1 MPPAQPAD
9 ALSIIGF
16 FLTLAGLLGS
26 FFYIHLGEWYR
37 EVLALEVKWRL
48 NRAGDEAGQKAARR
62 ECRYEAE
69 QMANWTTLATSLVVT
84 GFVVLI
90 AVLSLV
96 LWLNQPSKTDAWW
109 YIAVAGLAFLAIYLA
124 MAGFFVVR
132 GYRTARQVRQEVRA
146 RMPLPKA

>member
-1 MPPAQPAD
+1 MAAAQSSD

-26 FFYIHLGEWYR
+26 FFYVHLGEWYR

-48 NRAGDEAGQKAARR
+48 NRAGDEDDQKAARR

-69 QMANWTTLATSLVVT
+69 QMANWTTLVTSLVVT
-84 GFVVLI
+84 GFIVLVS
-90 AVLSLV
+90 VLSLV
-96 LWLNQPSKTDAWW
+96 MWLDQPSKSDAWW

-124 MAGFFVVR
+124 MAGFFVVQ
-132 GYRTARQVRQEVRA
+132 GYRKARQVHQEVRE